1 MKKTNGATAAD
12 LINEIARLYK
22 LRVRIEAEN
31 LGVKNA
37 YRALLSTLYIKDGGT
52 QLSLAEKT
60 GMKAPT
66 ISITLRKMEKEGLVD
81 RIVDESDL
89 RKTHVYLTEKGK
101 KTTEKLNEGIE
112 TVNKLLIGSLK
123 GARGCERRPQKLN
136 RDKKTGKREKSAR
149 LLPSF
154 LRRRAFCR

>member
-1 MKKTNGATAAD
+1 MMGVKIMKKTNGATAAD

-66 ISITLRKMEKEGLVD
+66 IRITLRKMEKEGLVD

-123 GARGCERRPQKLN
+123 GEDAAAFLKALEGARDGLKN
-136 RDKKTGKREKSAR
+136 
-149 LLPSF
+149 
-154 LRRRAFCR
+154 

>member
-123 GARGCERRPQKLN
+123 GEDAAAFLKALEGARDGLKN
-136 RDKKTGKREKSAR
+136 
-149 LLPSF
+149 
-154 LRRRAFCR
+154 

>member
-1 MKKTNGATAAD
+1 MMGVTIMKKTNGASVAEF
-12 LINEIARLYK
+12 INDIARLYK

-31 LGVKNA
+31 LGIKNA

-66 ISITLRKMEKEGLVD
+66 ISITLRKMEKEGLVK
-81 RIVDESDL
+81 RIVDENDL

-101 KTTEKLNEGIE
+101 QTTEKLNVGIE
-112 TVNKLLIGSLK
+112 AVNKLLVSSLSSEETAVFLK
-123 GARGCERRPQKLN
+123 ALE
-136 RDKKTGKREKSAR
+136 SAKEA
-149 LLPSF
+149 LHN
-154 LRRRAFCR
+154 

>member
-1 MKKTNGATAAD
+1 MMGVKIMKKTNGATAAD

-123 GARGCERRPQKLN
+123 GEDAAAFLKALEGARDGLKN
-136 RDKKTGKREKSAR
+136 
-149 LLPSF
+149 
-154 LRRRAFCR
+154 

>member
-1 MKKTNGATAAD
+1 MGVKIMKKTNGATAAD

-123 GARGCERRPQKLN
+123 GEDAAAFLKALEGARDGLKN
-136 RDKKTGKREKSAR
+136 
-149 LLPSF
+149 
-154 LRRRAFCR
+154 